1 MEVAASSSGR
11 PPPPPP
17 GAGAV
22 IDRPRTA
29 AAAPQPAFGASR
41 ASGSK
46 TRPRTRSPP
55 TAKVPTAPPTVP
67 PIEIEHSTPPKKK
80 KPKYVLAKRPRGGE
94 IPTIAG
100 HKRGPEE
107 HDEEDRQAKRH
118 RPSFPIS
125 KPSLGSFRMSDADDL
140 AAFKDKKVRTM
151 AKKLTDHLARRM
163 KYSKR
168 AARDPEAE
176 PEMEPEDRKVKK
188 GRLKKKYPGGR
199 ALAGGQRMAAQI
211 VSSR

>member
-1 MEVAASSSGR
+1 M
-11 PPPPPP
+11 
-17 GAGAV
+17 
-22 IDRPRTA
+22 
-29 AAAPQPAFGASR
+29 
-41 ASGSK
+41 
-46 TRPRTRSPP
+46 
-55 TAKVPTAPPTVP
+55 
-67 PIEIEHSTPPKKK
+67 
-80 KPKYVLAKRPRGGE
+80 LAKRPRGGE

-118 RPSFPIS
+118 RPSFPERPSLGPS

-168 AARDPEAE
+168 VARDPEAE
-176 PEMEPEDRKVKK
+176 PEMEPEDRKVRK

-199 ALAGGQRMAAQI
+199 ALAGGQRMVAQI